1 MECNNMV
8 KINVQ
13 HNSLFTGQHK
23 WRAFCFITLS
33 SIVGLAITVISLSN
47 TDSAQAQ
54 ATAQLAASTYQDLG
68 LHPSPIHAQ
77 QTHLARANALEW
89 ASDATLV
96 LATSNWAN
104 LDTAEVAENVNG
116 WLYHFYSKTKSR
128 KLFITI
134 GADLSVQTE
143 EQAIGLNEIS
153 PIIGLDNWLIDSS
166 QALNAWYASEK
177 AFFTNHHQD
186 FEMAIQ
192 LRRVKNHAN
201 PIWMV
206 VGLDKQT
213 QKTHSIMIDATNGQ
227 TL

>member
-1 MECNNMV
+1 MECNSMV

-13 HNSLFTGQHK
+13 HNPLFIGQYH
-23 WRAFCFITLS
+23 WRAFFLIALFC
-33 SIVGLAITVISLSN
+33 IVGLTTTVISLSN

-54 ATAQLAASTYQDLG
+54 ATAELALPASHVG
-68 LHPSPIHAQ
+68 LHQSPIHAQ
-77 QTHLARANALEW
+77 QNQIAKANALEW

-104 LDTAEVAENVNG
+104 LDTAKVAENTNE

-134 GADLSVQTE
+134 EADLSVQKQ
-143 EQAIGLNEIS
+143 EQAVGPNAVSPVIS
-153 PIIGLDNWLIDSS
+153 LDNWLIDSS

-177 AFFTNHHQD
+177 AFFTSHHQD
-186 FEMAIQ
+186 FELAIQ
-192 LRRVKNHAN
+192 LRSIKNHTN

-206 VGLDKQT
+206 VGLDKNS